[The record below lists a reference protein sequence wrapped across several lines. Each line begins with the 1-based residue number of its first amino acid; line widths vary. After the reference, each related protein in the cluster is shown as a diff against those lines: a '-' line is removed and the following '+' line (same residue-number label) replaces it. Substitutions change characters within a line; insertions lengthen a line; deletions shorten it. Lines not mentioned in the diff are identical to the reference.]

1 MKGNCLHVKLKEMK
15 WVNIYPFSLSLILS
29 LTLSLLFSCSL
40 PLSITHSFS
49 FSSSTLSLPL
59 SLYIYMLI
67 YFSLSPWRKR
77 PSEVLSPALPLQHQ
91 MLFSPP
97 TYVIKITF
105 STCSII
111 WINMRENLIGS
122 LHQYSINTNQ
132 CMYART
138 STWLGVDD
146 CCSPKKIRRNIQDF
160 RILFP
165 CQLDSKTHH
174 MAVRWFVSPWCYC
187 CFVILSSLL
196 SLYIWQTHTH
206 SLLFSLSQSLLLR
219 FSNSKI
225 HSLSTLTSN
234 LCPSIPQLSLPLCSL
249 T

>member
-15 WVNIYPFSLSLILS
+15 WVNIYPFSLSPI
-29 LTLSLLFSCSL
+29 LLFSPFVHYSL
-40 PLSITHSFS
+40 FLLFFFHS
-49 FSSSTLSLPL
+49 L